1 MQTAYTFTGPTEVNA
16 YRAIICKQALK
27 LHMIGIKPGR
37 GWTKTKTLA
46 LASSYTG
53 RSYKLSEIDDAVHD
67 MEDVI
72 EAMRAGVYVTPEV
85 L

>member
-1 MQTAYTFTGPTEVNA
+1 MDTGFTFTGHDGISA

-46 LASSYTG
+46 LASSFTG
-53 RSYKLSEIDDAVHD
+53 RSYRLSEIDDAVHD
-67 MEDVI
+67 MVDVI
-72 EAMRAGVYVTPEV
+72 EAMRAGVYVTPET